1 MGIEVRNLSF
11 SYKKS
16 IPVLKDISFGL
27 DSGSFVCLLGP
38 NGVGKSTLFKCML
51 GLLKGYEGRIVV
63 DGEDIKELSAK
74 QLARKVAYIPQSTS
88 PVFNY
93 TVSDV
98 VLMGTTALISN
109 LASPGEK
116 EKKYVDE
123 ALDVLGI
130 SYLKDRMFMNISG
143 GERQLVLVARA
154 LAQQGKILFMD
165 EPTANLDYGNQVRV
179 LQQVRDLAGQGYTV
193 IQSTHNPEQAFLYAD
208 EVLAVKDG
216 RIAAHGKPNE
226 VMDSELVEKLYG
238 VSVRVESLYNDK
250 MRVCIPTSVIE

>member
-1 MGIEVRNLSF
+1 MGIEVSNLSF

-16 IPVLKDISFGL
+16 VPVLNDISFKL

-93 TVSDV
+93 TVSDI
-98 VLMGTTALISN
+98 VLMGTTSLIGDFV
-109 LASPGEK
+109 SPGEK
-116 EKKYVDE
+116 EKNYVDE
-123 ALDVLGI
+123 ALDLLDI
-130 SYLKDRMFMNISG
+130 HYLKDRMFMNISG

-154 LAQQGKILFMD
+154 LAQQAKILFMD

-179 LQQVRDLAGQGYTV
+179 LQKVKELAGQGYTV

-208 EVLAVKDG
+208 EVLAVKEG

-226 VMDSELVEKLYG
+226 VMDSVLIERLYG
-238 VSVRVESLYNDK
+238 VSAKVESLYNDK